1 MLYTGLV
8 LVMPSSTLTSEA
20 GSRDFF
26 RFKRPIQERNHMEL
40 AYNKYVSGV
49 DMSSDTILGVGRLP
63 RVAPENRK
71 VSNDPRDGLGKQW

>member
-1 MLYTGLV
+1 
-8 LVMPSSTLTSEA
+8 
-20 GSRDFF
+20 
-26 RFKRPIQERNHMEL
+26 MEL

>member
-26 RFKRPIQERNHMEL
+26 RFKRPIQKKITWSWLTIN
-40 AYNKYVSGV
+40 SGV